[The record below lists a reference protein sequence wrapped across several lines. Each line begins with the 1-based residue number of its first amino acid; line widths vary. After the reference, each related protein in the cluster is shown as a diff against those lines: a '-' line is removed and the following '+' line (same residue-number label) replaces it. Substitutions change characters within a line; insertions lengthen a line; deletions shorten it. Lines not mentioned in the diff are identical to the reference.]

1 MKLSWEKLELV
12 SPFKTIALYTG
23 ARIETNNERNKQKE
37 KRRNYT

>member
-1 MKLSWEKLELV
+1 MKPSWEKLELV

-23 ARIETNNERNKQKE
+23 ARIETNKQKE

>member
-12 SPFKTIALYTG
+12 SPFKTIALYMG
-23 ARIETNNERNKQKE
+23 ARIETNKQTNKKK